1 MTFKGGIIKM
11 KIILDREQIICCII
25 DSITKE
31 EGYKDCEFDVEF
43 NILLDDIIMKIYITE
58 EEEND

>member
-1 MTFKGGIIKM
+1 M